1 MKKNYNIIIVNFFIF
16 KKIEKL
22 KLIRYYF
29 IYMSLYRPNSMPVL
43 QRRNSAEKNIF
54 NADDELYNEGIK
66 YLSNFSYDGFNTLS
80 YNCTRLFASRNIDNL
95 NFILQNLKNRFNRRI
110 YTREVFE
117 NFSREDFEAIY
128 TKLEILSCC
137 LVKIKLSAT
146 TVIFSP
152 SIFQSIGI
160 SQKQDKTKSSRT
172 IRNRRPKS
180 PRTMRY
186 ERKQVK
192 RKRQQDRQLNREVPP
207 LSPTKIQKTN

>member
-1 MKKNYNIIIVNFFIF
+1 MS
-16 KKIEKL
+16 
-22 KLIRYYF
+22 YY
-29 IYMSLYRPNSMPVL
+29 RPPNSMPVL
-43 QRRNSAEKNIF
+43 QRRNSAEKNII

-66 YLSNFSYDGFNTLS
+66 YLSDFSYDGFNTLS

-117 NFSREDFEAIY
+117 NFSREDFQAIY

-137 LVKIKLSAT
+137 LVKIQSSPT

-180 PRTMRY
+180 PRTRRK
-186 ERKQVK
+186 ERKEIK
-192 RKRQQDRQLNREVPP
+192 RKRQEDRQEQKLLNAM
-207 LSPTKIQKTN
+207 SPTKIQKN

>member
-1 MKKNYNIIIVNFFIF
+1 
-16 KKIEKL
+16 
-22 KLIRYYF
+22 
-29 IYMSLYRPNSMPVL
+29 MPVL
-43 QRRNSAEKNIF
+43 QRRNSADKDFF

-137 LVKIKLSAT
+137 LVKIQSSAT
-146 TVIFSP
+146 IVIFSP

-160 SQKQDKTKSSRT
+160 SKKKDKTKTSRT
-172 IRNRRPKS
+172 IRDMGPKS
-180 PRTMRY
+180 PRTRRK
-186 ERKQVK
+186 ERKATK
-192 RKRQQDRQLNREVPP
+192 RKRQEDRLLTRENPP
-207 LSPTKIQKTN
+207 LSPAKIQKLKIQNY